1 MQNLPENWAA
11 FYDAPH
17 KTEYKLVINGVEY
30 DSTHLQGNPV
40 ITKPLLEKPTIG
52 RVCSATLSA
61 VVIPYED
68 KAIPKAAR
76 VFLYSRLK
84 DAEGNVTEWLPQGR
98 YYVSS
103 RSGKTNITLTMRD
116 EMLKGGRT
124 YIDKSELDWPA
135 SQVDIVNEIT
145 SLMGV
150 ELDPRTTLLE
160 GAGYIVDTINGDAL
174 MTEVLGA
181 IGVCNGGNW
190 VMTEEGKLRLIP
202 LASPVNPLQNL
213 AKSYGNY
220 TDIGTAITI
229 SRVTLEDDNG
239 DTYTAGDDSGYEL
252 YVQCPYANLAV
263 ASALGNSTNG
273 LLYGVV
279 YQPFTTE
286 TLYLN
291 PALQLGDTVTLKTRL
306 GDEINVV
313 LHSITATCNTG
324 FTCDIESQIDAD
336 TEDEYPYETAQELQS
351 SRTVQTN
358 KTYYGNTINR
368 EYGFRSSMDSG
379 AYAQFNASGLEF
391 VDENG
396 KKCLYYDMEAGTF
409 IVDATLGAN
418 AIFTNSLYAEQGD
431 ISELTVDRLSTSKH
445 IKKFLLGDTS
455 DDCYILISDYSI
467 RFISATPSGLYNR
480 LLTEDDV
487 QIMCEDGRYLDNE
500 AGGKTSY
507 TQATNR
513 YGDLLWWEQ
522 DITDAEITS
531 DGYPYINGVQIFT
544 TTDDTGF
551 PVHVFSYDE
560 TIRAEYKFEEDPT
573 DGTYSP
579 VQVWGAG
586 TGYADNGKG
595 RIEKVSDMFKFSYTT
610 RTGSEESIE
619 LNDDGWVDI
628 NKTRKPISFDFS
640 NIASGSFSETIDGGG
655 EENYKVEFDSD
666 GRISRIKDE
675 QGHITEVHW

>member
-1 MQNLPENWAA
+1 MQNLPTNWAEL
-11 FYDAPH
+11 FEAPH
-17 KTEYKLVINGVEY
+17 RTEYKLVINGIEY

-40 ITKPLLEKPTIG
+40 LTKPLLEKPTIG

-61 VVIPYED
+61 TVIPYED
-68 KAIPKAAR
+68 TPIPKAAR
-76 VFLYSRLK
+76 VFLYSRLS
-84 DAEGNVTEWLPQGR
+84 DAEENVTDWIPQGR
-98 YYVSS
+98 FYVSS
-103 RSGKTNITLTMRD
+103 RSGKSNVSLTMRD

-124 YIDKSELDWPA
+124 YIDKSILDWPA
-135 SQVDIVNEIT
+135 SQVDIVNEIAA
-145 SLMGV
+145 LMGV
-150 ELDPRTTLLE
+150 ELDPSTSLLD
-160 GAGYIVDTINGDAL
+160 GAGYMVDTVNGDAL

-190 VMTEEGKLRLIP
+190 VMTEDGKLKLIRLSSPGIP
-202 LASPVNPLQNL
+202 VQNCS
-213 AKSYGNY
+213 KSYGNY
-220 TDIGTAITI
+220 TDIGSAVAI

-239 DTYTAGDDSGYEL
+239 DTFTAGDDSGYEL
-252 YVQCPYANLAV
+252 YTQCPYANLAV
-263 ASALGNSTNG
+263 ASALGNSTDG
-273 LLYGVV
+273 LLYGVK
-279 YQPFTTE
+279 YQPFTSE
-286 TLYLN
+286 KIFLN
-291 PALQLGDTVTLKTRL
+291 PAAQLGDTITIKTRL
-306 GDEINVV
+306 GVELNVV
-313 LHSITATCNTG
+313 LHSISASCNVG
-324 FTCDIESQIDAD
+324 FTCDLQSQIDSD
-336 TEDEYPYETAQELQS
+336 TEDEYPYETPSELQNN
-351 SRTVQTN
+351 RTVKTN

-368 EYGFRSSMDSG
+368 EYGFRSKMDSG
-379 AYAQFNASGLEF
+379 AYAQFNAGGLEF

-396 KKCLYYDMEAGTF
+396 KKCLYYDMEAKTF

-480 LLTEDDV
+480 LLTEDGV

-507 TQATNR
+507 TQAVNR
-513 YGDLLWWEQ
+513 YGDLLWWEK
-522 DITDAEITS
+522 DITDATISE
-531 DGYPYINGVQIFT
+531 DGYPYIDGIQIFT
-544 TTDDTGF
+544 TTEETGF

-560 TIRAEYKFEEDPT
+560 VIRAEYKFEEDPT
-573 DGTYSP
+573 DNSYSP
-579 VQVWGAG
+579 VQIWGSG

-595 RIEKVSDMFKFSYTT
+595 RIEKLSDMFRFGYTT

-640 NIASGSFSETIDGGG
+640 NIQNGSFSETIDGGG

-666 GRISRIKDE
+666 GRISKITDE